1 MVLFAKKNF
10 DTLEQTVPQL
20 AAFMIKKVN
29 ESSGKLTK
37 AKIRKSVFALL
48 DKRFKPSAQNV
59 LAESYSADDM
69 MQYRLEKLAGL
80 DK

>member
-1 MVLFAKKNF
+1 
-10 DTLEQTVPQL
+10 
-20 AAFMIKKVN
+20 MIKKVN

-37 AKIRKSVFALL
+37 AKIRKSVFAFL
-48 DKRFKPSAQNV
+48 DKRFRPRTQNV